1 MVRTLPEW
9 FRASTGAAT
18 LKCCPDHATVIS
30 DMNLGRLIRKY
41 NYIYRDGLVDYL
53 TNFKFSVVKMISS
66 CKLYRSTLAVAGS
79 DHK

>member
-1 MVRTLPEW
+1 MIAFIE
-9 FRASTGAAT
+9 S
-18 LKCCPDHATVIS
+18 LKDDTCTPKPAKLNAWV
-30 DMNLGRLIRKY
+30 
-41 NYIYRDGLVDYL
+41 YIYRDGLVDYL